1 MLCEDEWWNIFCL
14 TDDEKRNSSKRN
26 PSDRKKWEL
35 VSKNLLQSASY
46 SNQKFVVL
54 INKVPDS

>member
-1 MLCEDEWWNIFCL
+1 MLCEDEWWNICL